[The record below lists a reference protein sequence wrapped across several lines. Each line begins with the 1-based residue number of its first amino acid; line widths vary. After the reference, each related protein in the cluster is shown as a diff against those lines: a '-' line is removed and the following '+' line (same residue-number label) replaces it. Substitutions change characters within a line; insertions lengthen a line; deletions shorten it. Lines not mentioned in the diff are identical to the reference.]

1 MSLLDTMMN
10 SGSGWTGGSQKR
22 VSPPSGDLGSGIPG
36 ANTRVGSPADGVSPS
51 EMKRARFNSG
61 SNIRVPYARVVP
73 VSENKLPT
81 ASPSNGVNR
90 KDSVTETEDL
100 RPLELAFI
108 RGAGIEETAAS
119 HDKLGNDRLNNFAL
133 TDGDKTDY
141 DQLRYKGLNP
151 VMMRIGKGVDR
162 PQRLC
167 SFEYAKRFF
176 EICLGNAKCPLP
188 AGFRLDEQAFL
199 RMADTAEDTQL
210 AKLHKNMR
218 GAGIFLWTP
227 DGVLVGKD
235 HTGSEPDWENIF
247 DTKHG
252 QLFNVAVQGPA
263 VLSTFTGERRLVTMP
278 GERLFVLVTCD
289 ISTQSSK
296 CAAPKDLKKKKCHL
310 ETHNTVEKAEV
321 TEPNSNGDKYEMHD
335 FQLRLSTASEMWS
348 TSGTKSRN
356 PRMGLSFSGHGNEG
370 RRTYVVGGW
379 SIGRVLD
386 SAASRPYTG
395 MYQKKQDCTSHAVNI
410 NVCIEWKSCH
420 DLFATY
426 CDKDNSI
433 SARGN
438 PKSSSRLDVKK

>member
-73 VSENKLPT
+73 VSDNKLPT

-108 RGAGIEETAAS
+108 RGAGLTEKAYGDMGNE
-119 HDKLGNDRLNNFAL
+119 KLNGGMALRFADN
-133 TDGDKTDY
+133 TEDDE
-141 DQLRYKGLNP
+141 LRYKGLNP
-151 VMMRIGKGVDR
+151 VMMLIGKGVDR

-176 EICLGNAKCPLP
+176 EICLGNTTCKLP
-188 AGFRLDEQAFL
+188 AGFCLDEQAFV
-199 RMADTAEDTQL
+199 RMAEAGRKNTYLEN
-210 AKLHKNMR
+210 LHNNMR
-218 GAGIFLWTP
+218 EAGIFLWTP
-227 DGVLVGKD
+227 DGVVVGKD

-263 VLSTFTGERRLVTMP
+263 VLSTFTGERRLVSMP

-289 ISTQSSK
+289 ISVKGST
-296 CAAPKDLKKKKCHL
+296 CANKDKDLQKKKCRL
-310 ETHNTVEKAEV
+310 ETHNTVEKQEDTSKSTTADQY
-321 TEPNSNGDKYEMHD
+321 TMHD
-335 FQLRLSTASEMWS
+335 FQLRLSSASEMWS
-348 TSGTKSRN
+348 TSGTRSGN
-356 PRMGLSFSGHGNEG
+356 PRMGLSFSERDKTG

-410 NVCIEWKSCH
+410 NVCIEWKSCQE
-420 DLFATY
+420 LFATY
-426 CDKDNSI
+426 CDEQNSI

-438 PKSSSRLDVKK
+438 PKALGRLTP